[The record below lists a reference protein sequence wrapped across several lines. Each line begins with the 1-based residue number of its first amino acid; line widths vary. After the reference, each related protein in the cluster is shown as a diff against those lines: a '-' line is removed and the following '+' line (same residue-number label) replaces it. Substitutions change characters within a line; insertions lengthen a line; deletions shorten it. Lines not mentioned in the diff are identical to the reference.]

1 MNISLS
7 NVEISLDSFMR
18 AHGRKPTEAEAAALY
33 ALKGQARKEVWV
45 VKKPILSLIEGVSHN
60 KKQLRP
66 TKENKKELDY
76 IVVNKQTIT
85 INRLL
90 VMNLNNIQI
99 AYALHLSLPTV
110 ERVVDKYDL
119 PRDKLILK

>member
-1 MNISLS
+1 MNISLN
-7 NVEISLDSFMR
+7 NVEITLDSFIR
-18 AHGRKPTEAEAAALY
+18 AHGRKPTEAEASALMR
-33 ALKGQARKEVWV
+33 LKAKQEKRFGGKETYSKFDRGRISQEKAISANKRK
-45 VKKPILSLIEGVSHN
+45 
-60 KKQLRP
+60 Q
-66 TKENKKELDY
+66 KELDY

>member
-7 NVEISLDSFMR
+7 NVEITLDSFIR
-18 AHGRKPTEAEAAALY
+18 AHGRKPTEAEASALMRLKAKQEKRYGGEETHSKFDRGRISQQKAIAAN
-33 ALKGQARKEVWV
+33 KRK
-45 VKKPILSLIEGVSHN
+45 
-60 KKQLRP
+60 Q
-66 TKENKKELDY
+66 KELDY

>member
-1 MNISLS
+1 MSISLS

-18 AHGRKPTEAEAAALY
+18 AHGRKPTEAEAAALMR
-33 ALKGQARKEVWV
+33 LKAKQEKRYGGEETHSKFDRGRISQQKAIAANKRK
-45 VKKPILSLIEGVSHN
+45 
-60 KKQLRP
+60 Q
-66 TKENKKELDY
+66 KELDY